1 MRHLY
6 GLRKQ
11 LKRGCRVSV
20 ILSFDCNYD
29 CKYCDNKKNGKLP
42 NLDEIS
48 WHKLLLKIY
57 NFPVKIREVM
67 VSGGEP
73 FLYTHFESMLICLS
87 KKYFVTV
94 FTNLSK
100 VYNLKVNKKN
110 VRFVATLHIGADR
123 HKFLN
128 NLRFMKKQ
136 GFRVDVETFQ
146 FKKDEIG
153 KQDVKKLHDF
163 KDKKNIGN
171 KFIFGPDGKLYL
183 SKDEMF

>member
-6 GLRKQ
+6 GLRRR
-11 LKRGCRVSV
+11 LKKGCRVSI

-42 NLDEIS
+42 DLNEMA

-57 NFPVKIREVM
+57 NFPIKVREVM

-73 FLYTHFESMLICLS
+73 FLYPHFESMLICLS

-110 VRFVATLHIGADR
+110 VRFVATLHIDADR
-123 HKFLN
+123 KKFLD

-136 GFRVDVETFQ
+136 GFRVDVKTFNNEIPSTKNKIHK
-146 FKKDEIG
+146 FDDE
-153 KQDVKKLHDF
+153 
-163 KDKKNIGN
+163 KNIGK
-171 KFIFGPDGKLYL
+171 KFIFGPNGKLYL
-183 SKDEMF
+183 SKADMFC